1 MDPIAITDIS
11 SIILLQNLGEILL
24 SNLNSPTYVLT
35 PEQQTVIQHF
45 VQVNPSVFD
54 KLADDIRAITK
65 DGKIDLYDIPFI
77 LQLCVDTYYL
87 YTTSELLLSGDNI
100 IVLIQY
106 TLNVMIDSKF
116 VVLPDYEKQVIEAVI
131 YSCIQ
136 LLKTNIIPPT
146 KSRRSLFSCF

>member
-1 MDPIAITDIS
+1 MVLEPIVAVTDIS
-11 SIILLQNLGEILL
+11 LQNLGELLL

-35 PEQQTVIQHF
+35 PEQQTGIQHF
-45 VQVNPSVFD
+45 VQVNPSVFE
-54 KLADDIRAITK
+54 KMADDIRAITK

-77 LQLCVDTYYL
+77 LQLSVDTYSL
-87 YTTSELLLSGDNI
+87 YTTSDPVLSGENM

-106 TLNVMIDSKF
+106 TLNVIIDSKF

-136 LLKTNIIPPT
+136 LLKTNIVPT
-146 KSRRSLFSCF
+146 TKNRRSLFSCF